1 MRHASA
7 AAWIAATAA
16 VASLV
21 TGCGSP
27 DHGTVHKKAAPRA
40 DGQDINAHPLSDI
53 EQGGRLNLAI
63 TQWITQYNVNT
74 VDGSQ
79 GDAQELART
88 VLPDLFDSDA
98 KGAVH
103 ANPDF
108 LLSAKVTSTS
118 PQTVEYR
125 LNPKAKWSDGTPL
138 GWRDFRAQWQALN
151 GRNKAYEAA
160 DTSGY
165 DQISKVAEGRDAH
178 TVEVVFSS
186 PYADW
191 QRLFDPLY
199 PAKYTSTPK
208 QFNKGWS
215 EKAPVTGNAFRIGSY
230 DRTAQTITLVPD
242 AKWWGNR
249 PKLDAIVYRVLDFG
263 ARTEAYLNKE
273 LDSATALL
281 PEDYKRLVKAPG
293 TDIRRGARWDEVH
306 ITLNGGRRALKD
318 LRVRQAVQ
326 HAVDRKGINEAFAKD
341 LSFQL
346 APLDNHFFM
355 PNQQGYRDTS
365 GGYATYDPKAAAKLL
380 DAAGWKDNGEGK
392 PRTKGGKQLTLDY
405 VLSSGSTSA
414 QFDQA
419 ELVQQQLAQTGI
431 KVNLKKVPAND
442 YFNRFVNR
450 GDFDLTSFRNV
461 DAVFLTT
468 ITPVFQQPKGRN
480 LFQNFGSVGSP
491 KIDALLKK
499 AGQSTDRAEAIKLY
513 NEADTEIWRLG
524 HSIELYQRPEINA
537 VRSDLANY
545 GSTGLADV
553 DYTKVGWLRKTAG
566 K

>member
-21 TGCGSP
+21 SGCGSP
-27 DHGTVHKKAAPRA
+27 DHTAAHKKAAPRA
-40 DGQDINAHPLSDI
+40 DGQDINARPLSGI
-53 EQGGRLNLAI
+53 RQGGRLNLAI
-63 TQWITQYNVNT
+63 SQWITQYNINT
-74 VDGSQ
+74 VDGAQ
-79 GDAQELART
+79 GDAQEIART
-88 VLPDLFDSDA
+88 VLPHLFHSDA
-98 KGAVH
+98 RGAIH

-108 LLSAKVTSTS
+108 LVSAKVTSTS

-151 GRNKAYEAA
+151 GHDQAYEAA
-160 DTSGY
+160 DSSGY
-165 DQISKVAEGRDAH
+165 DQIAKVAQGGDAH
-178 TVEVVFSS
+178 TVKITFSS

-215 EKAPVTGNAFRIGSY
+215 EKAPVTGNAFKIGSY
-230 DRTAQTITLVPD
+230 DRTTQTITLVRDP
-242 AKWWGNR
+242 KWWGNK
-249 PKLDAIVYRVLDFG
+249 PKLDTIVNRVIDFS

-273 LDSATALL
+273 LDSANALL
-281 PEDYKRLVKAPG
+281 PEDYQRLVKAPD

-306 ITLNGGRRALKD
+306 ITLNGARGPLKD

-326 HAVDRKGINEAFAKD
+326 HAVDRKGVNEAFAKD
-341 LSFQL
+341 LAFRL

-365 GGYATYDPKAAAKLL
+365 GGYATYDPKAAGKLL
-380 DAAGWKDNGEGK
+380 DAAGWKDNGEGR

-405 VLSSGSTSA
+405 VLSSGGTSA

-419 ELVQQQLAQTGI
+419 ELVQQQLAQAGI

-442 YFNRFVNR
+442 YFSRFVNR

-468 ITPVFQQPKGRN
+468 LTPVFQQPRGRN

-499 AGQSTDRAEAIKLY
+499 AGQSTDRAEAARLY

-524 HSIELYQRPEINA
+524 HSIELYQRPQINA

-545 GSTGLADV
+545 GAEGLADV
-553 DYTKVGWLRKTAG
+553 DYTKVGWLKKAG